1 MKVIITDIES
11 LNLPVSDD
19 VQVVSLGTGKSCIKN
34 CIGCFGCWHKTPG
47 ECVIHDGYERTGA
60 KLGHCDQLIF
70 VSECVY
76 GSLSPFCK
84 MVLDRSI
91 SYVHPNFVMRRGEM
105 HHKRRYDNVITVTAH
120 FYGANITDEEKETA
134 MKLMQAN
141 ADNYDGFVGEIHFH
155 DSIEAAMEAAKITVK
170 GVEA

>member
-1 MKVIITDIES
+1 MKVIITDIENFA
-11 LNLPVSDD
+11 LQNGGDMEIVSPA
-19 VQVVSLGTGKSCIKN
+19 TGRGIIKN

-47 ECVIHDGYERTGA
+47 ECVIHDGFERTGA
-60 KLGHCDQLIF
+60 NLGHCDQLIF

-120 FYGANITDEEKETA
+120 FYGTDITEAEKETA
-134 MKLMQAN
+134 KKLMQAN

-155 DSIEAAMEAAKITVK
+155 DSMEEAAEAVAAAEK
-170 GVEA
+170 GVAL

>member
-1 MKVIITDIES
+1 MKVIITDIE
-11 LNLPVSDD
+11 NFDLPVAED
-19 VQVVSLGTGKSCIKN
+19 VQIVSPDTGKGSIKN

-60 KLGHCDQLIF
+60 RLGHCDQLFF

-91 SYVHPNFVMRRGEM
+91 SYVHPNFVTRRGEM
-105 HHKRRYDNVITVTAH
+105 HHKRRYDNVITVTVH
-120 FYGANITDEEKETA
+120 FYGADITEEEKETA
-134 MKLMQAN
+134 KKLMQAN
-141 ADNYDGFVGEIHFH
+141 ADNYDGFVGEIYFH
-155 DSIEAAMEAAKITVK
+155 DSKEAAMEAMK
-170 GVEA
+170 GVAL

>member
-1 MKVIITDIES
+1 MRVIITDIES
-11 LNLPVSDD
+11 FDMPVSAD
-19 VQVVSLGTGKSCIKN
+19 VQIVSPATGSGNIKN

-47 ECVIHDGYERTGA
+47 ECVIHDGFERTGA

-120 FYGANITDEEKETA
+120 FYGRDITEEEKETA
-134 MKLMQAN
+134 KKLMQAN
-141 ADNYDGFVGEIHFH
+141 ADNYDGFVGEIYFH
-155 DSIEAAMEAAKITVK
+155 DSAEAAQAALAAEAK
-170 GVEA
+170 GVAL

>member
-1 MKVIITDIES
+1 MKVIITDIRNF
-11 LNLPVSDD
+11 NLTVADD
-19 VQVVSLGTGKSCIKN
+19 VQVVSPNTGKGCIKN

-47 ECVIHDGYERTGA
+47 ECVIHDGFERTGA

-91 SYVHPNFVMRRGEM
+91 SYVHPNFVTRRGEM

-120 FYGANITDEEKETA
+120 FYGADITDEEKETA
-134 MKLMQAN
+134 KKLMQAN
-141 ADNYDGFVGEIHFH
+141 ADNYDGFVGEIYFH
-155 DSIEAAMEAAKITVK
+155 ESLDAAKAALAAEAK
-170 GVEA
+170 GVAV

>member
-1 MKVIITDIES
+1 MKVIITDIEN
-11 LNLPVSDD
+11 LNLPVNGDMEI
-19 VQVVSLGTGKSCIKN
+19 VSPATGKGTLKN

-47 ECVIHDGYERTGA
+47 ECVIRDGFERTGA
-60 KLGHCDQLIF
+60 KLGRCDQLIF

-120 FYGANITDEEKETA
+120 FYGTDITEAEKETA
-134 MKLMQAN
+134 KKLMQAN

-155 DSIEAAMEAAKITVK
+155 NSIEAAVKAVEAAEK
-170 GVEA
+170 GVSL